1 MSKHM
6 FRNRSLLGFLSAEPG
21 LSVHEPSQCVGEPSI
36 LFDLGRVDRILRIT
50 SFLHLFVARYLE
62 QTFQKKKLAAISPSI
77 VFFMMRRNSSCNTVV
92 SPKMVGTHR
101 NSSNTRNSE
110 KKQFAIENPDFFLIN
125 TISNGGFF
133 SLLYELIPEC
143 QMSILVHKEHQETLR
158 FVGK

>member
-1 MSKHM
+1 MSLVSVSENPQSYSIWEGSTGFSGSLH
-6 FRNRSLLGFLSAEPG
+6 FCTSLLPGTLSKP
-21 LSVHEPSQCVGEPSI
+21 
-36 LFDLGRVDRILRIT
+36 FK
-50 SFLHLFVARYLE
+50 
-62 QTFQKKKLAAISPSI
+62 KKKLAAISPSI